1 MMAEVAKPAVDAAAI
16 SEDQLRKA
24 EAYVEAEEGVVNR
37 LSGLAG
43 TIVTTIA
50 VAMTLFHLYAAYDVV
65 PTQPLRYTH
74 VAFVLT
80 LCFLSF
86 PLAARFRNRIRWW
99 DVVAAAASVAIL
111 AYALWGGE
119 DFTDRATSPDRLD
132 VVLGVTFVVLLLEA
146 TRRTSGLI
154 MPVVAMIFIA
164 YAMLGPHLPPP
175 WTHRGYDVSRLVGHL
190 FITLEGIFGVAVDVS
205 SSLIILFT
213 IYGAFLQHSGAGK
226 FFIDFSMAL
235 MGGKPNSA
243 GRTVVLSSF
252 LLGGPSGSGVAT
264 TVTIGAVA
272 YPMMARAGFE
282 KNAAGG
288 LLAAGGLGAILS
300 PPVLGAAAFLIAEFL
315 KISYLDVIWMATI
328 PTCLYYLSLLFM
340 VELDAKRF
348 GAGVVPYDTSLSLG
362 QMTRR
367 YGFHFTSLI
376 AVIVFMVIGYSPM
389 LAVFYSTLLCFL
401 FSAMTPETSF
411 GPRPLLMPLLI
422 VAIVGMAV
430 VAVRSLGGTLLPIVV
445 PPAPVVFGA
454 DAFEAYFPG
463 FVFYLLAGL
472 GIFALIL
479 TARERPQT
487 SSAVA
492 SLTVTSK
499 RLVRA
504 LADGAIGVLNAATTC
519 ASAGIIVGVVTL
531 TGLGLKFSSI
541 VLDYAGGSLLLTAL
555 YTALI
560 VWIVGLAVPVTASY
574 IICAVI
580 AAPALTK
587 LGVPDFAAHMFI
599 FYYAVLSEVSPPT
612 ALSPFAAAAITGG
625 DPYVTTMQAWK
636 YTLPAFL
643 VPFVF
648 ILDPQGV
655 GLLMKVPKDGTVL
668 DIVIVTAKTAAGLAA
683 LAAAAQNWAL
693 RRNTV
698 GERIFWTIAGLL
710 LVFPS
715 LLEALAEQISGY
727 DVPHPAPF
735 GLAIIAALLVKQF
748 KVPGSPAAKSS

>member
-1 MMAEVAKPAVDAAAI
+1 MQIRQPASPQAGRHGEFPTFHAQAGGRLSKNRARQHQDRGDMGESTQIGAAAPVV
-16 SEDQLRKA
+16 SEEQLRKA

-37 LSGLAG
+37 LSGFAG
-43 TIVTTIA
+43 AAVTSIA
-50 VAMTLFHLYAAYDVV
+50 VAMTLFHLYAAYDIV

-74 VAFVLT
+74 VAFVMV

-99 DVVAAAASVAIL
+99 DIVAAAASVAIL
-111 AYALWGGE
+111 GYALWGGE
-119 DFTDRATSPDRLD
+119 DFTDRATSPTRLD
-132 VVLGVTFVVLLLEA
+132 VTLGVIFIVLLLEA
-146 TRRTSGLI
+146 TRRTSGWI
-154 MPVVAMIFIA
+154 MPFVGLLFIA
-164 YAMLGPHLPPP
+164 YAMAGPYLPPP
-175 WTHRGYDVSRLVGHL
+175 WTHRGYDISRLVGHL

-226 FFIDFSMAL
+226 FFIDFSLAL

-272 YPMMARAGFE
+272 YPMMQRAGFE

-315 KISYLDVIWMATI
+315 KISYLEVIWMATI

-348 GAGVVPYDTSLSLG
+348 AATAVPYDTSLSLW

-376 AVIVFMVIGYSPM
+376 AVIVFMVVGYSPM
-389 LAVFYSTLLCFL
+389 LSVFYSTLMCFAL
-401 FSAMTPETSF
+401 SFLRPET
-411 GPRPLLMPLLI
+411 
-422 VAIVGMAV
+422 
-430 VAVRSLGGTLLPIVV
+430 
-445 PPAPVVFGA
+445 
-454 DAFEAYFPG
+454 
-463 FVFYLLAGL
+463 
-472 GIFALIL
+472 AL
-479 TARERPQT
+479 
-487 SSAVA
+487 
-492 SLTVTSK
+492 K
-499 RLVRA
+499 GKKLVRA
-504 LADGAIGVLNAATTC
+504 LADGSLGVLNAATTC

-541 VLDYAGGSLLLTAL
+541 VLEYAGGSLLLTAI
-555 YTALI
+555 YTAFV
-560 VWIVGLAVPVTASY
+560 VWIIGLAVPVTASY

-580 AAPALTK
+580 TAPALTK

-625 DPYVTTMQAWK
+625 DPYRTTMQAWK

-648 ILDPQGV
+648 VLDPQGI
-655 GLLMKVPKDGTVL
+655 GLLMKIPKDGSVW
-668 DIVIVTAKTAAGLAA
+668 DIVLITAKTAAGLAA

-693 RRNTV
+693 RQNTPV
-698 GERIFWTIAGLL
+698 ERALWVLAGLL

-715 LLEALAEQISGY
+715 LLEAMAESISSH

-735 GLAIIAALLVKQF
+735 GLAIAAALLLKQYF
-748 KVPGSPAAKSS
+748 TPSATAAATKNRSGRT

>member
-1 MMAEVAKPAVDAAAI
+1 MAEDSEPPLDQQPDARLTSQGAI
-16 SEDQLRKA
+16 SDEALRKA
-24 EAYVEAEEGVVNR
+24 EAFVEAEEGATNR
-37 LSGLAG
+37 LSGIAG
-43 TIVTTIA
+43 YIVTGIA
-50 VAMTLFHLYAAYDVV
+50 VSMTLFQLYAAYDIV
-65 PTQPLRYTH
+65 PTQPLRYIH
-74 VAFVLT
+74 VAFVMVLA
-80 LCFLSF
+80 FLLF
-86 PLAARFRNRIRWW
+86 PVAVRFRNHIRWF
-99 DVVAAAASVAIL
+99 DVLAAAAAVAIL
-111 AYALWGGE
+111 GYALWGGE
-119 DFTDRATSPDRLD
+119 DFTDRATMPDRLD
-132 VVLGVTFVVLLLEA
+132 VTLGVIFIVLLLEA
-146 TRRTSGLI
+146 TRRTTGLI
-154 MPVVAMIFIA
+154 MPIVALLFIA
-164 YAMLGPHLPPP
+164 YAMLGPYLPPP
-175 WTHRGYDVSRLVGHL
+175 WTHRGYDLSRLVGHL

-205 SSLIILFT
+205 ATLIVMFT

-272 YPMMARAGFE
+272 YPMMERAGFE

-328 PTCLYYLSLLFM
+328 PTLLYYLSLLFM

-348 GAGVVPYDTSLSLG
+348 GASVVPYDQSMTLW
-362 QMTRR
+362 QMTKR

-376 AVIVFMVIGYSPM
+376 AVIVFMLAGYSPM
-389 LAVFYSTLLCFL
+389 LSVFYSTLLCFAL
-401 FSAMTPETSF
+401 SFIRPETALK
-411 GPRPLLMPLLI
+411 GRKL
-422 VAIVGMAV
+422 
-430 VAVRSLGGTLLPIVV
+430 VRSL
-445 PPAPVVFGA
+445 
-454 DAFEAYFPG
+454 
-463 FVFYLLAGL
+463 
-472 GIFALIL
+472 
-479 TARERPQT
+479 
-487 SSAVA
+487 
-492 SLTVTSK
+492 
-499 RLVRA
+499 
-504 LADGAIGVLNAATTC
+504 ADGSIGVLTAATTC

-580 AAPALTK
+580 AAPALIK
-587 LGVPDFAAHMFI
+587 LGVPDYAAHMFI

-612 ALSPFAAAAITGG
+612 ALSPLAAAALTGG
-625 DPYVTTMQAWK
+625 APYLTTLQAWK

-648 ILDPQGV
+648 ILDPIGI
-655 GLLMKVPKDGTVL
+655 GLLMKVPYGGTIF
-668 DIVIVTAKTAAGLAA
+668 DIFIITLKTAAGLGA

-693 RRNTV
+693 RKNTPV
-698 GERIFWTIAGLL
+698 ERVLWLLAGLL

-715 LLEALAEQISGY
+715 LLEALAESLSGY

-735 GLAIIAALLVKQF
+735 GLLIAAGLLLKQYL
-748 KVPGSPAAKSS
+748 SMNRLEATNS